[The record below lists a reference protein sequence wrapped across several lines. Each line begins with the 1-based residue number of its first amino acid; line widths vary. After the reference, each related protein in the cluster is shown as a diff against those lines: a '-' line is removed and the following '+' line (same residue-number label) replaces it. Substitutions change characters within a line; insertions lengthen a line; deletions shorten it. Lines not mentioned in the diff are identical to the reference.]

1 MKKIISL
8 LTLLFLVVSRIF
20 AGEYI
25 YWDDHKT
32 SSSGKTTAH
41 VRICYSKEYNNN
53 SAANERLRHVMYDIF
68 LKDGDYPVTHNVT
81 EVHLSNGVEYRIL
94 FSFYQDR
101 SGVVKVLKGNERS
114 AYGTPMETIYEN
126 YGSYWFTY
134 NSFYEIYQQQCNK
147 YLNML

>member
-1 MKKIISL
+1 MKKKIL
-8 LTLLFLVVSRIF
+8 LFFFLFLVVSRIF

-32 SSSGKTTAH
+32 SHSGKTTAH
-41 VRICYSKEYNNN
+41 VKICYPKGYSDN
-53 SAANERLRHVMYDIF
+53 ATANETLRHVMYDIA
-68 LKDGDYPVTHNVT
+68 LNDGDYSVTHNIT
-81 EVHLSNGVEYRIL
+81 QVHLSNGIIYRIM

-101 SGVVKVLKGNERS
+101 SGVVTVWKGNERS

>member
-8 LTLLFLVVSRIF
+8 LTFLFLVVSRIF

-81 EVHLSNGVEYRIL
+81 EVHLSNGVAYRIC
-94 FSFYQDR
+94 FSYFPDG
-101 SGVVKVLKGNERS
+101 SGWISVYKGTEGS
-114 AYGTPMETIYEN
+114 AYKTPMELIYEN
-126 YGSYWFTY
+126 FGSYWFTY
-134 NSFYEIYQQQCNK
+134 NTYYEVYQEQCNK